1 MTVTRS
7 TFVRGLPA
15 IVLLSLVL
23 VPASGAET
31 RKAEVTAAGGMV
43 ASAHRLAS
51 EAGAEMLKAGGNAV
65 DAAVAAAFAVGVAE
79 PNSNGL
85 GGEGMMIIFLAKTRK
100 AVAIDYRSA
109 APAGAAIAGKLADT
123 GPTSVAV
130 PGTVAGLCLALEKY
144 GTLPLERVL
153 EPAVRIAAEGFTVSP
168 TLAGIILDS
177 FERLSQDEG
186 LARVFCPDGLPLE
199 AGATLKN
206 QELAASLRRIA
217 AGGRDVFYRGELA
230 GAIAADIAARGGFL
244 SKKDLAGY
252 RAIEREPVR
261 GTYRGYRIISAPP
274 PVGGLA
280 VIETLQILDRFDLD
294 RYGPLSPE
302 RIHIMAEAMKR
313 AMTDWRA
320 FVGDPGFGSV
330 PVAGLLGPAYAKA
343 RAAEI
348 RSDRMSEKVAPGDPA
363 KGHSPSTTSL
373 SVVDQIGNMVALT
386 QTISDFFGSKVM
398 AAGTGIILNNEMGNF
413 SGQGP
418 NILAPGKRMRTTIAP
433 TIILRKKK
441 PFAAVGTPGAARILT
456 TMPLLVS
463 NLIDYGMGIQEA
475 IEAPRFF
482 PADKELLVEPRLPE
496 ATVAALEKLGYTV
509 TRREPYDLYFGG
521 AQGLIIDPATKLRSG
536 GADPRRDG
544 AVAGVARLPAASARV
559 RIPRARPAVHDVRP
573 GPGVRVTRLSD
584 YLPGLARTAGDTT
597 VYVIEGREPGGTVF
611 VAGGTHAGE
620 ISGEI
625 AAVGLVERAV
635 VRRGRLVVVPYAN
648 NSAVTYPDPRRP
660 RSPRDFRVRGA
671 GGLRTFKIGARL
683 TNPRHQGE
691 PDPPGETAP
700 SPEYAAD
707 NLSRNLDRQYP
718 GEADGS
724 LTERI
729 AYAITSLLRK
739 ENIDLAFD
747 LHEAPPGSRLAMM
760 IVANPKNVDLAAEAV
775 LALEAEGLAMKLE
788 ESSSEFKGLS
798 HREWGDATAARA
810 FLVETPNPAFLKDR
824 PGDPV
829 KDAEWPLEERVAI
842 HLETLRAIVEA
853 YNSGVPESRRVV
865 IEGLP
870 GFGEL
875 VRDGFARLLR

>member
-1 MTVTRS
+1 MRIIRGS
-7 TFVRGLPA
+7 FRRGLSA
-15 IVLLSLVL
+15 LTLLAFVL
-23 VPASGAET
+23 VPVSGAET
-31 RKAEVTAAGGMV
+31 RKIEVTAAGGLV
-43 ASAHRLAS
+43 ASAHPLAS
-51 EAGAEMLKAGGNAV
+51 QAGAEILKAGGNAV
-65 DAAVAAAFAVGVAE
+65 DAAVAAAFAIAVAE

-85 GGEGMMIIFLAKTRK
+85 GGEGMMVIYLAKTRK

-109 APAGAAIAGKLADT
+109 APAGAALAGKLADT
-123 GPTSVAV
+123 GPASVAV

-153 EPAVRIAAEGFTVSP
+153 EPAVRIAADGFTVSP

-177 FERLSQDEG
+177 FERLSEEEG
-186 LARVFCPDGLPLE
+186 LAKVFCPDGLPLE

-206 QELAASLRRIA
+206 PDLAASLRQIA
-217 AGGRDVFYRGELA
+217 ARGRDVFYRGELA
-230 GAIAADIAARGGFL
+230 AAIAADIGARGGFL
-244 SKKDLAGY
+244 SKEDLAGY
-252 RAIEREPVR
+252 RAIEREPIQ
-261 GTYRGYRIISAPP
+261 GSYRGYRLISAPP

-280 VIETLQILDRFDLD
+280 VVETLQILDRFDLD

-313 AMTDWRA
+313 AMADWRA
-320 FVGDPGFGSV
+320 FVGDPGFAAV
-330 PVAGLLGPAYAKA
+330 PVFGLLTPAYARA

-348 RSDRMSEKVAPGDPA
+348 RVDRMSEKVAPGDPA
-363 KGHSPSTTSL
+363 KGHGPSTTSL
-373 SVVDQIGNMVALT
+373 SAVDQNGNMVALT
-386 QTISDFFGSKVM
+386 QTISDFFGAKVM

-413 SGQGP
+413 SAQGP
-418 NILAPGKRMRTTIAP
+418 NALAAGKRMRTTIAP
-433 TIILRKKK
+433 TIVLRKKK

-456 TMPLLVS
+456 TMPLVLS

-521 AQGLIIDPATKLRSG
+521 AQGVVIDPGTKRRIG

-544 AVAGVARLPAASARV
+544 AVVGVPRLPAASDRV

-573 GPGVRVTRLSD
+573 APGVLAKRLSD
-584 YLPGLARTAGDTT
+584 YLPGLARTPGDTA
-597 VYVIEGREPGGTVF
+597 VYVMEGREPGGTVF

-648 NSAVTYPDPRRP
+648 NSAMTYPDPRRP
-660 RSPRDFRVRGA
+660 KSPRDFSVRGA
-671 GGLRTFKIGARL
+671 GGLRSFRIGARL

-718 GEADGS
+718 GEADGN

-739 ENIDLAFD
+739 EGVDLAFD

-775 LALEAEGLAMKLE
+775 LTLEAEGLSMKLE
-788 ESSSEFKGLS
+788 ESSPEFKGLS

-810 FLVETPNPAFLKDR
+810 FLFETPNPAFMKDN

-829 KDAEWPLEERVAI
+829 RDPEWPLEERVAV
-842 HLETLRAIVEA
+842 HLEALRAIVEA
-853 YNSGVPESRRVV
+853 YNGSVPESRRVV

-870 GFGEL
+870 GCGEL
-875 VRDGFARLLR
+875 VRDGLVRLLR

>member
-1 MTVTRS
+1 MRITRGS
-7 TFVRGLPA
+7 FLRGLSA
-15 IVLLSLVL
+15 LALLAFVL
-23 VPASGAET
+23 VPVTGAET
-31 RKAEVTAAGGMV
+31 RKAEITAAGGLV
-43 ASAHRLAS
+43 ASAHPLAS
-51 EAGAEMLKAGGNAV
+51 RAGAEMLKAGGNAV
-65 DAAVAAAFAVGVAE
+65 DAAVAAAFAIAVAE

-85 GGEGMMIIFLAKTRK
+85 GGEGMMVIYLAKTRK

-109 APAGAAIAGKLADT
+109 APAGAALAGKIPGT
-123 GPTSVAV
+123 GPASVAV

-144 GTLPLERVL
+144 GTLPLARVL
-153 EPAVRIAAEGFTVSP
+153 EPAVRIASEGFSVSP

-177 FERLSQDEG
+177 FESLSQEEG
-186 LARVFCPDGLPLE
+186 LAKVFCPDGLPLE

-206 QELAASLRRIA
+206 PDLAASLRHLA
-217 AGGRDVFYRGELA
+217 TGGRDVFYRGELA
-230 GAIAADIAARGGFL
+230 GAIAADVSARGGFL
-244 SKKDLAGY
+244 TNEDLAAY

-261 GTYRGYRIISAPP
+261 GSYRGYTIISAPP

-280 VIETLQILDRFDLD
+280 VVETLQILDRFDLG

-302 RIHIMAEAMKR
+302 RIHLMAEAMKR
-313 AMTDWRA
+313 AMADWRA
-320 FVGDPGFGSV
+320 FVGDPGFASV
-330 PVAGLLGPAYAKA
+330 PVGGLLAPAYARV

-348 RSDRMSEKVAPGDPA
+348 RTDRMSEKVAPGDPA
-363 KGHSPSTTSL
+363 RGHGPSTTSL
-373 SVVDQIGNMVALT
+373 SAVDQNGNMVALT
-386 QTISDFFGSKVM
+386 QTISDFFGAKVM

-413 SGQGP
+413 SAQGP
-418 NILAPGKRMRTTIAP
+418 NSLAPGKRMRTTIAP
-433 TIILRKKK
+433 TVVLRKKR

-456 TMPLLVS
+456 TMPLLIS
-463 NLIDYGMGIQEA
+463 NLIDYDMGIQEA

-482 PADKELLVEPRLPE
+482 PADRELIVEPRLPE
-496 ATVAALEKLGYTV
+496 ATVAALEKLGYAV

-521 AQGLIIDPATKLRSG
+521 AQGVVIDPGTKRRIG

-544 AVAGVARLPAASARV
+544 AVVGVPRLPAASK
-559 RIPRARPAVHDVRP
+559 RIMIPKSRPAVHDVRP
-573 GPGVRVTRLSD
+573 APGVLAKRLSD
-584 YLPGLARTAGDTT
+584 YLPGLARTPGDTT
-597 VYVIEGREPGGTVF
+597 VYIIEGEKPGGTVF
-611 VAGGTHAGE
+611 VAAGTHAGE

-648 NSAVTYPDPRRP
+648 NSAITYPDPRRP
-660 RSPRDFRVRGA
+660 KSPRDFGVRGA
-671 GGLRTFKIGARL
+671 GGLRRFRIGARL

-718 GEADGS
+718 GEAGGN

-729 AYAITSLLRK
+729 AYAVTSLLRR
-739 ENIDLAFD
+739 EGVDLAFD

-775 LALEAEGLAMKLE
+775 LTLEAEGLSMKLE
-788 ESSSEFKGLS
+788 ESSPEFKGLS

-810 FLVETPNPAFLKDR
+810 FLFETPNPAFLKDK

-829 KDAEWPLEERVAI
+829 TDPEWPLEERVAI
-842 HLETLRAIVEA
+842 HLEALRAVVEA
-853 YNSGVPESRRVV
+853 YNGSVPEARRVV

-870 GFGEL
+870 GYGEL
-875 VRDGFARLLR
+875 IKEGLVRLLR